1 METVFFW
8 NEEEWKSSFFC
19 YWNNFLALLF
29 HLLSPLSI
37 GLLTLARLMVVLY
50 PLDSKFKKK
59 YFLLNLIVGMNILVG
74 TNAALATTVMWV
86 TKVPLPF
93 RLCNLIIDPC
103 RSMATMYAWIMTMY
117 QSIVLGS
124 TIVMYIKLVLS
135 LTKSKEK
142 VKTVTKR
149 NRSNKPIIRQ
159 IIILTVSC
167 TLSWMPVIYPLSLWT
182 DIRLRW
188 LHGLWSFLVP

>member
-1 METVFFW
+1 
-8 NEEEWKSSFFC
+8 
-19 YWNNFLALLF
+19 
-29 HLLSPLSI
+29 
-37 GLLTLARLMVVLY
+37 MVVLY

-59 YFLLNLIVGMNILVG
+59 YFTLNLIVGMNILVG

-93 RLCNLIIDPC
+93 RLCNLIIDPS

-117 QSIVLGS
+117 QSIVLGG
-124 TIVMYIKLVLS
+124 TIVTYIKLVLS

-167 TLSWMPVIYPLSLWT
+167 TLIGCQL
-182 DIRLRW
+182 I
-188 LHGLWSFLVP
+188 